1 MKRLHWVLLA
11 MLLPGLAL
19 AVEKGSTLEPWTLQD
34 QFEKAHSLD
43 DSTRVLLV
51 ARDMGCSK
59 LVKAALAERPKGYLE
74 ARHALFLADISR
86 MPALISRLFAV
97 PAMRDYSYPV
107 LLDRDAAIASRYASD
122 EGKVLWV
129 RLEQR
134 RVLETRQLDSPV
146 ACASPWNNC
155 SRDRCRVAVGGK
167 PGTGLGHLCAGA
179 AARRLARA
187 WVELVS
193 DTRRQ
198 HLVFGTMLGL
208 FLLWLVRRDF
218 ESGLS
223 FHFIGMTAVTLLLDW
238 PLAIVVGLVA
248 QLGLCLLGRQDW
260 LAIGVN
266 GVLLVAIPAL
276 IAELAALFVE
286 KRQPRNLFVY
296 IFCCGFFPAA
306 LTAVVV
312 LLLGL
317 GVVWI
322 DGLFPMPPWLED
334 FAGYL
339 WLIMFPE
346 AFINGTVITGLVV
359 YYPEWLETFNRTRYL
374 QAPWKDEERKP

>member
-1 MKRLHWVLLA
+1 MKRLHWVLLG

-51 ARDMGCSK
+51 ARDMDGSK

-134 RVLETRQLDSPV
+134 RVLKPASWIRRWP
-146 ACASPWNNC
+146 CASPWNNC
-155 SRDRCRVAVGGK
+155 SRDRCRIAVGGK
-167 PGTGLGHLCAGA
+167 PELGWAIYAPLLLLA
-179 AARRLARA
+179 AWRA
-187 WVELVS
+187 PWVELVS

>member
-1 MKRLHWVLLA
+1 MQLRSVIAADHPALFALWSRTPGIRLRAEDAYPFFLAYLQRNPGLSLLVETEGEVIACLMAGHDGRRGYLQHLVVDPGYRGLGLARQMLDEVLARLAREDRQIPCLRPGCRRGGTGILASPVGLGAAQGHPGIFHSGGTRVKRLHWVLLG

-51 ARDMGCSK
+51 ARDMDGSK

-146 ACASPWNNC
+146 ALRIA
-155 SRDRCRVAVGGK
+155 
-167 PGTGLGHLCAGA
+167 L
-179 AARRLARA
+179 
-187 WVELVS
+187 E
-193 DTRRQ
+193 
-198 HLVFGTMLGL
+198 
-208 FLLWLVRRDF
+208 
-218 ESGLS
+218 
-223 FHFIGMTAVTLLLDW
+223 
-238 PLAIVVGLVA
+238 
-248 QLGLCLLGRQDW
+248 QL
-260 LAIGVN
+260 
-266 GVLLVAIPAL
+266 
-276 IAELAALFVE
+276 
-286 KRQPRNLFVY
+286 QP
-296 IFCCGFFPAA
+296 
-306 LTAVVV
+306 
-312 LLLGL
+312 
-317 GVVWI
+317 
-322 DGLFPMPPWLED
+322 
-334 FAGYL
+334 
-339 WLIMFPE
+339 
-346 AFINGTVITGLVV
+346 
-359 YYPEWLETFNRTRYL
+359 
-374 QAPWKDEERKP
+374 

>member
-1 MKRLHWVLLA
+1 MIAAELLSA
-11 MLLPGLAL
+11 
-19 AVEKGSTLEPWTLQD
+19 ESLELGW
-34 QFEKAHSLD
+34 AIY
-43 DSTRVLLV
+43 
-51 ARDMGCSK
+51 A
-59 LVKAALAERPKGYLE
+59 
-74 ARHALFLADISR
+74 
-86 MPALISRLFAV
+86 
-97 PAMRDYSYPV
+97 PV
-107 LLDRDAAIASRYASD
+107 LLLAA
-122 EGKVLWV
+122 W
-129 RLEQR
+129 
-134 RVLETRQLDSPV
+134 
-146 ACASPWNNC
+146 
-155 SRDRCRVAVGGK
+155 
-167 PGTGLGHLCAGA
+167 
-179 AARRLARA
+179 RA
-187 WVELVS
+187 PWVELVS

-346 AFINGTVITGLVV
+346 
-359 YYPEWLETFNRTRYL
+359 
-374 QAPWKDEERKP
+374 

>member
-1 MKRLHWVLLA
+1 MIAAELLSA
-11 MLLPGLAL
+11 
-19 AVEKGSTLEPWTLQD
+19 ESLELGW
-34 QFEKAHSLD
+34 AIY
-43 DSTRVLLV
+43 
-51 ARDMGCSK
+51 A
-59 LVKAALAERPKGYLE
+59 
-74 ARHALFLADISR
+74 
-86 MPALISRLFAV
+86 
-97 PAMRDYSYPV
+97 PV
-107 LLDRDAAIASRYASD
+107 LLLAA
-122 EGKVLWV
+122 W
-129 RLEQR
+129 
-134 RVLETRQLDSPV
+134 
-146 ACASPWNNC
+146 
-155 SRDRCRVAVGGK
+155 
-167 PGTGLGHLCAGA
+167 
-179 AARRLARA
+179 RA
-187 WVELVS
+187 PWVELVS

-322 DGLFPMPPWLED
+322 DGLFPMPPWLGD

>member
-1 MKRLHWVLLA
+1 MKRLHWVLLG

-51 ARDMGCSK
+51 ARDMDGSK

-146 ACASPWNNC
+146 ALRIAWNNC
-155 SRDRCRVAVGGK
+155 SRDRCRIAVGGK
-167 PGTGLGHLCAGA
+167 PGTGLGHLCAAA

-187 WVELVS
+187 
-193 DTRRQ
+193 
-198 HLVFGTMLGL
+198 
-208 FLLWLVRRDF
+208 
-218 ESGLS
+218 
-223 FHFIGMTAVTLLLDW
+223 
-238 PLAIVVGLVA
+238 
-248 QLGLCLLGRQDW
+248 LGR
-260 LAIGVN
+260 
-266 GVLLVAIPAL
+266 
-276 IAELAALFVE
+276 
-286 KRQPRNLFVY
+286 
-296 IFCCGFFPAA
+296 
-306 LTAVVV
+306 
-312 LLLGL
+312 
-317 GVVWI
+317 
-322 DGLFPMPPWLED
+322 
-334 FAGYL
+334 AG
-339 WLIMFPE
+339 
-346 AFINGTVITGLVV
+346 
-359 YYPEWLETFNRTRYL
+359 
-374 QAPWKDEERKP
+374 Q